1 MKRLLVFIFSL
12 ILTGNVWAAD
22 NAVVVTTG
30 SGLTLRSRDV
40 GAGVQSL
47 QQILGDT
54 SGNAIYG
61 TAGTANANVLTI
73 QGIASGTVVPIT
85 GTITAV
91 TAITNALPAGNNV
104 IGHVIVDT
112 TSTTAVTQ
120 PTASNLNATVVGT
133 GTFVTQSTLAAETT
147 KVIGTIRTLG
157 NAGAIVDFAGQA
169 ITAPANSW
177 LVGATFFTTPTTLT
191 NGQASPLQMDSAGNL
206 LVNIKTGSSSGA
218 VAQGSTTSGQIGL
231 LIQGAVTTAA
241 PSYTTAQTSPLS
253 LDTTGNLRVNV
264 VTATGLAQGS
274 TTSGQTASLILG
286 AVTTASPSYTTAQSS
301 PLSLDTAGSLRV
313 AIVSGAGSGGTAI
326 ADGATF
332 TEATTS
338 FTPIGGEYVSGGG
351 ASCTTGKGCTLQ
363 MTIDR
368 MAYTNLGK
376 VNAVAV
382 LTGTGAVGTGAQ
394 RIAVGTD
401 TATIAGSAPGIAG
414 TASSNVVTVQGIASM
429 TKLLVTPD
437 SVALPANQSVNVSQI
452 NAVTPLMGNGVTGT
466 GSQRVTIAS
475 DNTAF
480 SVNVGTLPSNA
491 SVNVAQFGGVSTS
504 TGQVAVSTAPVTAT
518 NTALVV
524 DLRPDS
530 PGIIALGQT
539 TKSASVP
546 VTIASDQLGANTAA
560 NSLPITIG
568 PALLGSYCMGA
579 NTGTMAAGLAGGS
592 PVYSFRYGGAN
603 LAIVRKVSAEA
614 DDITTAFV
622 AGAAKFDLF
631 AARSFSASD
640 TGGTAATLTG
650 NNGKLRTSF
659 ATTAISDLRIS
670 STATLTAGT
679 RTLDAQPLASV
690 EFAVAT
696 SIDAGLLPTTD
707 LIRQNVGE
715 SPLVLAN
722 NEGFVIQATVPG
734 TGTWVAAVRT
744 CWDEVSAF

>member
-1 MKRLLVFIFSL
+1 MMKRLLVFIFSL

-22 NAVVVTTG
+22 NTVIVTPG

-54 SGNAIYG
+54 SGNALA
-61 TAGTANANVLTI
+61 TAPGVSNAVFALPI
-73 QGIASGTVVPIT
+73 QGVTGGIAVPISGAITITSGTTIVTQAT
-85 GTITAV
+85 GTNLHAV
-91 TAITNALPAGNNV
+91 LDA
-104 IGHVIVDT
+104 

-120 PTASNLNATVVGT
+120 ATGTNLHSVIDSGTITTVSTVTNLSQMNGVALLMGNGVTGT
-133 GTFVTQSTLAAETT
+133 GSQRVTIASDNTAFSVNSTLSAETT
-147 KVIGTIRTLG
+147 KVIGTTRTLG
-157 NAGAIVDFAGQA
+157 NAGAIVDFVGQA
-169 ITAPANSW
+169 VTAPANSW

-191 NGQASPLQMDSAGNL
+191 NGQASPLQLDNAGNL

-218 VAQGSTTSGQIGL
+218 VAQGSTTSGQTGL

-313 AIVSGAGSGGTAI
+313 AIISGAGSGGTAI

-351 ASCTTGKGCTLQ
+351 ANCTTGKGCTLQ

-401 TATIAGSAPGIAG
+401 TATIAGSAPGTAG
-414 TASSNVVTVQGIASM
+414 TASTNVVTIQGIAAM

-437 SVALPANQSVNVSQI
+437 SVALPANQSVNV
-452 NAVTPLMGNGVTGT
+452 
-466 GSQRVTIAS
+466 
-475 DNTAF
+475 
-480 SVNVGTLPSNA
+480 
-491 SVNVAQFGGVSTS
+491 AQFGGVSTS
-504 TGQVAVSTAPVTAT
+504 TGQVAVSVAPVTAT
-518 NTALVV
+518 NTALVTA
-524 DLRPDS
+524 LRPDS

-546 VTIASDQLGANTAA
+546 VTIASDQYVD
-560 NSLPITIG
+560 P
-568 PALLGSYCMGA
+568 CQ
-579 NTGTMAAGLAGGS
+579 S
-592 PVYSFRYGGAN
+592 PNILKSSV
-603 LAIVRKVSAEA
+603 AIN
-614 DDITTAFV
+614 ITTA
-622 AGAAKFDLF
+622 
-631 AARSFSASD
+631 
-640 TGGTAATLTG
+640 TT
-650 NNGKLRTSF
+650 TSLV
-659 ATTAISDLRIS
+659 AISGSTLIYVCGIS
-670 STATLTAGT
+670 MTISEVITTPNTIQFEYGTGATC
-679 RTLDAQPLASV
+679 
-690 EFAVAT
+690 
-696 SIDAGLLPTTD
+696 
-707 LIRQNVGE
+707 
-715 SPLVLAN
+715 
-722 NEGFVIQATVPG
+722 G
-734 TGTWVAAVRT
+734 TGTTVLTGKYGDGGVTAGIPIVVNASNGGT
-744 CWDEVSAF
+744 IFSAPAGSRLCALTAIGATASFQGVLTYVQQ